1 VRSTPADEIA
11 LLSMVVN
18 PAQEEAMNFT
28 HLFVGL
34 VAVGWLI
41 SVEYRLWANL
51 RILSEFQARVTKSK
65 EPPSHLRAV
74 EK

>member
-1 VRSTPADEIA
+1 
-11 LLSMVVN
+11 
-18 PAQEEAMNFT
+18 MNWT
-28 HLFVGL
+28 SLFVGL

-51 RILSEFQARVTKSK
+51 RILTEFQNRVSK
-65 EPPSHLRAV
+65 REAPGHLHAV

>member
-1 VRSTPADEIA
+1 
-11 LLSMVVN
+11 
-18 PAQEEAMNFT
+18 MNWL

-34 VAVGWLI
+34 VAVSWLI

-51 RILSEFQARVTKSK
+51 RILSEFQARVSK
-65 EPPSHLRAV
+65 KETPSHLRAV

>member
-1 VRSTPADEIA
+1 
-11 LLSMVVN
+11 
-18 PAQEEAMNFT
+18 MNWT
-28 HLFVGL
+28 HLFLGL

-51 RILSEFQARVTKSK
+51 RILTEFQTRVTKQR
-65 EPPSHLRAV
+65 EAPSHLHAV